1 MTAVEGSLCPVCDH
15 KRHNPCG
22 FAGAKTERHGS
33 LSVPIKTALCRI
45 EKRIYRILRYIRF
58 LLLQPVCRLLPLVQ
72 RVGFLD
78 TLSGAAGAA
87 PVLLPGDDPG
97 AAEHRRHRRF
107 VQRPVD
113 GGHLGGGQVDVGGA
127 GVLLHPLH
135 LAGAGDWHDPGAL
148 AEHPGQRD
156 LRRGAVFLGGQPV
169 QQRQQ
174 PVAFILPRR
183 EWSGKFRLVHKYIPK
198 GGFPAQS
205 FKPFPTEK
213 VRCRGK
219 PLQQTFLM
227 GIVLPVSPCRRRR

>member
-1 MTAVEGSLCPVCDH
+1 MRFCGRENREARVSIRPNKNSALPHNKADIPHLAVYP
-15 KRHNPCG
+15 
-22 FAGAKTERHGS
+22 
-33 LSVPIKTALCRI
+33 LSVAA
-45 EKRIYRILRYIRF
+45 
-58 LLLQPVCRLLPLVQ
+58 VCLPAVASCAAR
-72 RVGFLD
+72 RVSRHAVG
-78 TLSGAAGAA
+78 GPPGRP

-113 GGHLGGGQVDVGGA
+113 GGHLGSGQVDVGGA

-135 LAGAGDWHDPGAL
+135 LAGAGDRHDPGAL

-183 EWSGKFRLVHKYIPK
+183 AWSGKFRLVHKYIPK
-198 GGFPAQS
+198 GGFPA
-205 FKPFPTEK
+205 
-213 VRCRGK
+213 
-219 PLQQTFLM
+219 
-227 GIVLPVSPCRRRR
+227 